1 MVDWEGQIQSG
12 WLYGV
17 ITFAGLIIGGAF
29 WARRFRKTPES
40 FSIFVGAIIG
50 AYAGA
55 KVLFL
60 LAEWE
65 RIFGDPHWFLLAIS
79 GKTIVGALLG
89 GYAGVE
95 IAKRLI
101 GHREPTGDW
110 FALGVPLA
118 IAAGRLGCL
127 RYGCCQGMVCEST
140 VSFSTIGRDG
150 LSRWPA
156 VPLEIAFNLLFV
168 AAILPFVL
176 RPLRVSPLFK
186 GQFFHCYLIAYGL
199 FRFWHE
205 FHRDTPR
212 VFGGISGYQI
222 GALFLVVLGLWR
234 GWRRYLSRD
243 AECLKSPRK

>member
-1 MVDWEGQIQSG
+1 MVDWDGQIASG

-17 ITFAGLIIGGAF
+17 ITFAGLIIGGTF
-29 WARRFRKTPES
+29 WARRFRRTPES

-65 RIFGDPHWFLLAIS
+65 RIFSDPNWLWLALS

-101 GHREPTGDW
+101 GHREATGDW
-110 FALGVPLA
+110 FAVGVPLA
-118 IAAGRLGCL
+118 IAAGRFGCL
-127 RYGCCQGMVCEST
+127 RYGCCQGMVCESGMPFAMT
-140 VSFSTIGRDG
+140 GADG
-150 LSRWPA
+150 LSRWPSA
-156 VPLEIAFNLLFV
+156 PLELGFNLLFV
-168 AAILPFVL
+168 VAILPLVL
-176 RPLRVSPLFK
+176 HPGKVSPLFK
-186 GQFFHCYLIAYGL
+186 GQLFHFYLVSYGI

-212 VFGGISGYQI
+212 VIGDISGYHV
-222 GALFLVVLGLWR
+222 GALFLVMLGFSK
-234 GWRRYLSRD
+234 GVQRYR
-243 AECLKSPRK
+243 EKNPVILKSPRK

>member
-1 MVDWEGQIQSG
+1 MSGWEGQIESG

-17 ITFAGLIIGGAF
+17 ITFAGLIIGGSF

-40 FSIFVGAIIG
+40 FSIFVGAVIG

-55 KVLFL
+55 KILFL
-60 LAEWE
+60 LAEWG
-65 RIFGDPHWFLLAIS
+65 RVLSHPQWYIIAAS

-101 GHREPTGDW
+101 RHREPTGDW

-127 RYGCCQGMVCEST
+127 RYGCCPGKICE
-140 VSFSTIGRDG
+140 VDSFFSVTGADG

-156 VPLEIAFNLLFV
+156 VQIELGFNLLFV
-168 AAILPFVL
+168 AAILPIVL
-176 RPLRVSPLFK
+176 QGEKKMGLFK
-186 GQFFHCYLIAYGL
+186 GQLFHLYLVSYGC

-205 FHRDTPR
+205 FHRDTPAILED
-212 VFGGISGYQI
+212 FTGYHLGAAGLMALGI
-222 GALFLVVLGLWR
+222 FR
-234 GWRRYLSRD
+234 GWTRHRGNVKPL
-243 AECLKSPRK
+243 RK

>member
-1 MVDWEGQIQSG
+1 MSGWERQIESG

-17 ITFAGLIIGGAF
+17 ITLACLIIGGSF

-40 FSIFVGAIIG
+40 FSIFVGALVG
-50 AYAGA
+50 AYTGA

-60 LAEWE
+60 IAEWE
-65 RIFGDPHWFLLAIS
+65 RVFSHPQWYIIAAS

-127 RYGCCQGMVCEST
+127 RYGCCPGKICSPDSPISVM
-140 VSFSTIGRDG
+140 GADG
-150 LSRWPA
+150 LNRWPA
-156 VPLEIAFNLLFV
+156 VPFEIGFNLLFV
-168 AAILPFVL
+168 VAILPVVL
-176 RPLRVSPLFK
+176 RGEQRKALLK
-186 GQFFHCYLIAYGL
+186 GQLFHLYLISYGC

-205 FHRDTPR
+205 FHRDTPEL
-212 VFGGISGYQI
+212 VGGLTGYHL
-222 GALFLVVLGLWR
+222 GATGLVALGLFRAWTR
-234 GWRRYLSRD
+234 NR
-243 AECLKSPRK
+243 ENVTPLKR

>member
-1 MVDWEGQIQSG
+1 MVDLERQFQAG

-17 ITFAGLIIGGAF
+17 VTFAGLIIGGF
-29 WARRFRKTPES
+29 VWARRFRRTPES

-55 KVLFL
+55 KILFL

-65 RIFGDPHWFLLAIS
+65 KVFSDPNWLYLAVS

-101 GHREPTGDW
+101 GHREATGDW
-110 FALGVPLA
+110 FAVGVPLA

-127 RYGCCQGMVCEST
+127 KYGCCPGQVCDPAFPLAIT
-140 VSFSTIGRDG
+140 GANGVA
-150 LSRWPA
+150 RWPA
-156 VPLEIAFNLLFV
+156 VPLELAFNLLFV
-168 AAILPFVL
+168 AAILPMVL
-176 RPLRVSPLFK
+176 RPQRLTATVLRGQLF
-186 GQFFHCYLIAYGL
+186 HLYLISYGL

-205 FHRDTPR
+205 FYRDTPR
-212 VFGGISGYQI
+212 IIGPLSGYHV
-222 GALFLVVLGLWR
+222 GALLLISLGLVR
-234 GWRRYLSRD
+234 GWLRF
-243 AECLKSPRK
+243 RKNL

>member
-1 MVDWEGQIQSG
+1 MAGLEGQIESG

-17 ITFAGLIIGGAF
+17 VTFAGLIGGGIL
-29 WARRFRKTPES
+29 WSRRFRKTPES

-55 KVLFL
+55 KLLFL
-60 LAEWE
+60 LSEWE
-65 RIFGDPHWFLLAIS
+65 RIFSDPNWLFMAVS

-110 FALGVPLA
+110 FAVGVPIA

-127 RYGCCQGMVCEST
+127 RYGCCRGRVCDSSLPFAIT
-140 VSFSTIGRDG
+140 DADG

-156 VPLEIAFNLLFV
+156 APLELAFNLLFV
-168 AAILPFVL
+168 AAILPFAL
-176 RPLRVSPLFK
+176 RPPRSAPLLK
-186 GQFFHCYLIAYGL
+186 GQLFHWYIISYGI

-212 VFGGISGYQI
+212 VLGEISGYHI
-222 GALFLVVLGLWR
+222 GALLLVALGTGR
-234 GWRRYLSRD
+234 GWLRYRESKL
-243 AECLKSPRK
+243 

>member
-1 MVDWEGQIQSG
+1 MVDLDRQIEAG
-12 WLYGV
+12 WLYGLV
-17 ITFAGLIIGGAF
+17 TFAGLIIGGF
-29 WARRFRKTPES
+29 IWARRFRSTPES

-50 AYAGA
+50 AYGGA

-65 RIFGDPHWFLLAIS
+65 NVFSDSNWLYLAAS

-95 IAKRLI
+95 IAKLLI

-110 FALGVPLA
+110 FAVGVPLA

-127 RYGCCQGMVCEST
+127 KYGCCPGKECGPDFPLAIT
-140 VSFSTIGRDG
+140 GADG
-150 LSRWPA
+150 IARWPA
-156 VPLEIAFNLLFV
+156 VPLELAFNLLFV
-168 AAILPFVL
+168 AMILPLVL
-176 RPLRVSPLFK
+176 RPGRLAATSLQGQLF
-186 GQFFHCYLIAYGL
+186 HLYLISYGV

-212 VFGGISGYQI
+212 IMGPLSGYHV
-222 GALFLVVLGLWR
+222 GALLLISLGAVR
-234 GWRRYLSRD
+234 GWLRHRERVI
-243 AECLKSPRK
+243 R